1 MGCGVSQFEQKEPE
15 LHHQQPNADR
25 PLFSKVEGGTADEVH
40 DADNSKEPQMKEM
53 TENKCGDQ
61 NQDNVDEHR
70 SQNQGIKD
78 KERVHPNREEDCLNK
93 FPGSPSFREYCDS
106 DHGSGGRRKNGIDD
120 QKIMSRMEEPP
131 DVDKPGSRVQSV
143 KRDSRVRRI
152 RYAISRSMQGRKSL
166 LNASCYS
173 PNYESSLNN
182 HQNPV
187 AKPL

>member
-15 LHHQQPNADR
+15 HHHQQPNADR
-25 PLFSKVEGGTADEVH
+25 PLFSKVEDGTGDEVL
-40 DADNSKEPQMKEM
+40 DADNSMKEM
-53 TENKCGDQ
+53 TENKSGDQ
-61 NQDNVDEHR
+61 NQDKVDEHR

-78 KERVHPNREEDCLNK
+78 KEKVHPNREEDCLNK

-106 DHGSGGRRKNGIDD
+106 DRGSGGRRNNGIDD
-120 QKIMSRMEEPP
+120 QKIISRMEEPP
-131 DVDKPGSRVQSV
+131 DVDKGSRVQSV
-143 KRDSRVRRI
+143 KRESRVRRI

-166 LNASCYS
+166 LNASCYN

-182 HQNPV
+182 HQKPV